1 MNSDSSPSL
10 HSSISKIAV
19 AQICHSIGFHST
31 EPFALESL
39 SQIATLYLQTL
50 ARSASSFANSS
61 NRTQSNLLDLIL
73 ALEHLA
79 SLRGFPGASRIC
91 KPLLQSGTLRD
102 IVNFVES
109 IDELP
114 FASQIPRSRPMT
126 ASPSSLPPPSFA
138 DLGKD
143 PPFPHI
149 PAWLPAFPNLIRRRD
164 EDEDERVRAF
174 GDGEGLE
181 GNSVVVEKGE
191 RVLPAERPRV
201 RFRFGLGF
209 GFEGMGTRSGVCRG
223 GKRVCWRRSDEEER
237 LNGEGCGR
245 ERLCCGGFQRSVYL
259 IWVNGTQPFGVIL
272 FISFLFGS
280 LEPQTPASLALFPVR
295 DLAEFWE

>member
-1 MNSDSSPSL
+1 MNSHSPPSL

-79 SLRGFPGASRIC
+79 SLRGFPGASLIG
-91 KPLLQSGTLRD
+91 KPLLRSGALRD
-102 IVNFVES
+102 LVNFVES

-114 FASQIPRSRPMT
+114 FASQIPRSPLKT
-126 ASPSSLPPPSFA
+126 AFPSSLPPPSFA
-138 DLGKD
+138 ELGKD
-143 PPFPHI
+143 PPFAHI
-149 PAWLPAFPNLIRRRD
+149 PAWLPAFPDSIRRRD
-164 EDEDERVRAF
+164 GDDRVTVC
-174 GDGEGLE
+174 GDGDGKGGEELE
-181 GNSVVVEKGE
+181 GNSAGVIVVEKGE
-191 RVLPAERPRV
+191 RVLPMERPRV
-201 RFRFGLGF
+201 RFRFGLGL

-223 GKRVCWRRSDEEER
+223 GKRVCWRGSDEEER
-237 LNGEGCGR
+237 LNGEGCGG
-245 ERLCCGGFQRSVYL
+245 ERQ
-259 IWVNGTQPFGVIL
+259 
-272 FISFLFGS
+272 
-280 LEPQTPASLALFPVR
+280 
-295 DLAEFWE
+295 